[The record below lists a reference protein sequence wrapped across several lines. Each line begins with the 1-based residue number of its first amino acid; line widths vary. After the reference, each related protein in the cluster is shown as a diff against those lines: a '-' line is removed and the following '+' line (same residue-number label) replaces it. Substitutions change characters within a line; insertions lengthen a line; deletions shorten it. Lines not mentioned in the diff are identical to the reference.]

1 MIIGSCKVYL
11 TAEWVYSLKE
21 KRMVVK
27 SLTERMRN
35 KFNIAVAEVERQD
48 VHRSIVIGFVC
59 LSNER
64 PHVESMI
71 ESVLRFM
78 EAHTDAVIDD
88 IVTELIQE

>member
-21 KRMVVK
+21 KRMIVK

-35 KFNIAVAEVERQD
+35 KFNIAVAEVDRQD

-59 LSNER
+59 LSNAR
-64 PHVESMI
+64 AHVESMVENVLHFI
-71 ESVLRFM
+71 ET
-78 EAHTDAVIDD
+78 HTDAVVDD
-88 IVTELIQE
+88 IETEIF